1 LNHESLTYR
10 IFKVGNASLLILIVV
25 AMVFPYL
32 NVLAYALNDPMDSQF
47 GGLTFFP
54 RELSFA
60 NFEML
65 LSNSAIIRSTFIS
78 VLRVVIGTAF
88 ALLIQYTCAYAFTLK
103 ELKGKG
109 AILIFLMIPMYFGGG
124 LIPVYLLYS
133 KMHLLNNFLVYIL
146 PVSFSLYNM
155 VIIRSF
161 LYTIPDSLAESARID
176 GANEFVIMLRI
187 YVPLSMPILAVM
199 ALWTAVYHWNDW
211 TTTLYFVTDQKLN
224 TLQYILMQIL
234 KEGERM
240 ASMFQE
246 AIRAGITSGVNTQ
259 TQVTPQ
265 AIRAANIIMTTIPIV
280 IVYPFLQKHF
290 VKGITLGAVKE

>member
-1 LNHESLTYR
+1 MNHESLTYR
-10 IFKVGNASLLILIVV
+10 IFKVGNAALLTLIVV

-32 NVLAYALNDPMDSQF
+32 NVLAYALNDPVDSQF
-47 GGLTFFP
+47 GGLTFYP

-65 LSNSAIIRSTFIS
+65 LSNSAIIQSTFIS
-78 VLRVVIGTAF
+78 VLRVIIGTAF
-88 ALLIQYTCAYAFTLK
+88 ALLIQYTSAYAFTLK
-103 ELKGKG
+103 GLQGKG

-246 AIRAGITSGVNTQ
+246 AIRAGISSGMNTQ

-265 AIRAANIIMTTIPIV
+265 AIRAANIILTTIPIV